1 MAVSVFDLFKIGI
14 GPSSPHTVGPMKAAR
29 TFVRRLG
36 HEYCLSDCARIE
48 VTLFGSLAHTGR
60 GHGTDKAIQ
69 LGLQG
74 EMPDRVDPDAIDGL
88 LATIRERQQID
99 LPHGPAIKKQT

>member
-14 GPSSPHTVGPMKAAR
+14 GPSSSHTVGPMKAGC
-29 TFVRRLG
+29 TFTLRLQQAG
-36 HEYCLSDCARIE
+36 LLDRVERLC

-60 GHGTDKAIQ
+60 GHGTDKAIL

-74 EMPDRVDPDAIDGL
+74 EMPDRIDPDTID
-88 LATIRERQQID
+88 ATLHSIRAR
-99 LPHGPAIKKQT
+99 GV